1 MIGTFTDISERKKAQ
16 EELRIAKE
24 AAEQA
29 SRAKSD
35 FLATIS
41 HEIRTPLNGMIPSLG
56 LLLSAGELN
65 ATQREYVQLALSSA
79 NHLLKLLNDIL
90 VSRRPAGP
98 CFSLSNCSRVHY
110 LEISINVLSPCRI

>member
-29 SRAKSD
+29 SKAKSD

-41 HEIRTPLNGMIPSLG
+41 HEI
-56 LLLSAGELN
+56 
-65 ATQREYVQLALSSA
+65 
-79 NHLLKLLNDIL
+79 
-90 VSRRPAGP
+90 
-98 CFSLSNCSRVHY
+98 
-110 LEISINVLSPCRI
+110 